1 MVKID
6 VVFADPKEITD
17 DEMSRLV
24 DDEVV
29 HYEIIDGGSLR
40 GIPKMAKLKSL
51 TAAKKTPLRL
61 YTIQIRA
68 SRESTIGKN
77 TRSPYLRCLG
87 I

>member
-51 TAAKKTPLRL
+51 TAAKKTPYGWRAGAAFGRWHPSVHPL
-61 YTIQIRA
+61 IRA
-68 SRESTIGKN
+68 FPRMP
-77 TRSPYLRCLG
+77 RRC
-87 I
+87 

>member
-51 TAAKKTPLRL
+51 TAAK
-61 YTIQIRA
+61 
-68 SRESTIGKN
+68 
-77 TRSPYLRCLG
+77 
-87 I
+87 